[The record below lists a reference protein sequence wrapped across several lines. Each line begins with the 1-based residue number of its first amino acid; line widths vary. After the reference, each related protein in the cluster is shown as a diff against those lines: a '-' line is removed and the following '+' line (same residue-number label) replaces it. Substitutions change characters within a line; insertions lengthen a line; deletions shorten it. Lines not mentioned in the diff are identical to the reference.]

1 MSKKRITRVYTKT
14 GDDGNTSLV
23 FGQRI
28 SKASKRVIA
37 YGDVDELNSVIGI
50 VRSKNS
56 DKQIDELLTII
67 QNDLFIIG
75 ADLASVESDKSLRL
89 NKKRVTFLEKQIDS
103 YLERLE
109 PLKEFILPSGSE
121 TGSFIH
127 LARTVARRAERN
139 VVALMETEDVSK
151 LVLIY
156 LNRLSDLLF
165 VLSRIVNKNTN
176 EPETLVD
183 FKKQ

>member
-1 MSKKRITRVYTKT
+1 MSKKRITKVYTKT
-14 GDDGNTSLV
+14 GDDGYTSLV

-56 DKQIDELLTII
+56 DKQIDKLLTAI

-89 NKKRVTFLEKQIDS
+89 NKKRVTFLEKQID
-103 YLERLE
+103 

-127 LARTVARRAERN
+127 LGRTVARRAERN
-139 VVALMETEDVSK
+139 VVVLMETEDVSK